1 MKITFVNVG
10 YGEAILLEWEK
21 DVFGPEGFTVLID
34 GGGAETEEFAD
45 RSTGRIP
52 LWEYVKERR
61 IPRIDR
67 MISTHTHEDHISGLL
82 KTAQLL
88 PPGELWQ
95 SLPPDFYQHLHSLKG
110 FSISNPNRNKFRNA
124 LDDYC
129 ELCRLTQE
137 RGGVIRKLQAGQSI
151 PVGPDTVIH
160 VLAPTPERLDQMQ
173 ASLEELYA
181 QTDPDSFLEKLTVL
195 DAQMNNYSLILMVEC
210 QGRRI
215 LLPGDT
221 NRSGYKGIPADSLKA
236 DLFKVG
242 HHGQID
248 GADQELLDA
257 VAPEAVVCC
266 ASSDRRYDSA
276 HPDLIRMMAK
286 AGIRQYFSD
295 CPAVPEIRIEPHQ
308 ALEFTIAEGESLSGR
323 YR

>member
-1 MKITFVNVG
+1 MKLTFVNVG
-10 YGEAILLEWEK
+10 YGEAVLLEWENC
-21 DVFGPEGFTVLID
+21 TVLID
-34 GGGAETEEFAD
+34 GGSADLEEFAD
-45 RSTGRIP
+45 RSSGRIP
-52 LWEYVKERR
+52 IWEYLSERK
-61 IPRIDR
+61 ISHIDL
-67 MISTHTHEDHISGLL
+67 MVNTHTHEDHISGLL
-82 KTAQLL
+82 KAAQLL

-95 SLPPDFYQHLHSLKG
+95 SLPPDFYRGLHSLKG
-110 FSISNPNRNKFRNA
+110 FSVSHPNRNKFRNA

-129 ELCRLTQE
+129 ELCSLTVKQ
-137 RGGVIRKLQAGQSI
+137 GGRIRQMQAGQSI
-151 PVGPDTVIH
+151 KVGPDGVIH
-160 VLAPTPERLDQMQ
+160 ILAPSKEKISRMQ
-173 ASLEELYA
+173 HSLEELYA
-181 QTDPDSFLEKLTVL
+181 QTDPDAFLEKLTVL

-221 NRSGYKGIPADSLKA
+221 NREGYGGIPADALKA

-248 GADQELLDA
+248 GADKKLLDE

-276 HPDLIRMMAK
+276 HPDLIRMMDE

-295 CPAVPEIRIEPHQ
+295 CPQVPGIQILPHQ
-308 ALEFTIAEGESLSGR
+308 ELKFEIKKGMDLKGQ

>member
-129 ELCRLTQE
+129 ELCRLTRE

-181 QTDPDSFLEKLTVL
+181 QTDPDSFLEKLTAL

-210 QGRRI
+210 QGKRI

-308 ALEFTIAEGESLSGR
+308 ALEFTIAKGESLSGR